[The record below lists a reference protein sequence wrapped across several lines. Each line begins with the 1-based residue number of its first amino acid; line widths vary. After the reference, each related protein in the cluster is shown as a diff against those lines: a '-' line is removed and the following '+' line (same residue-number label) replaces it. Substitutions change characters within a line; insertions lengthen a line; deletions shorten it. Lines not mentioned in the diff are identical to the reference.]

1 MGNKSQDGIWRIK
14 NGTQSLCWSC
24 SMCQVVQH
32 GGILAE
38 WAFGAHMVNQEVKN
52 VAMSTKDKK
61 T

>member
-1 MGNKSQDGIWRIK
+1 
-14 NGTQSLCWSC
+14 
-24 SMCQVVQH
+24 MCQVVQH